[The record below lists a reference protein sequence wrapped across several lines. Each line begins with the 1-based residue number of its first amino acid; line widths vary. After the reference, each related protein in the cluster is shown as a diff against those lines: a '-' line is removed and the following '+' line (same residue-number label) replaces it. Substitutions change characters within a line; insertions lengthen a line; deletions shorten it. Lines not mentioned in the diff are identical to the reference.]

1 MNSDPRN
8 RTPIP
13 CAHEICWSHVVS
25 KRMPSRQNLP
35 SDQVVLSLDVDLTLL
50 ELVSLSIVTVRVRSG
65 ADPATIIAAERAL
78 TKIHEA
84 TETHPA
90 LPPIVR
96 RLKHRPHVGAPP
108 CPHSTSSGC
117 ALHLR
122 DDDLPE
128 VAKKLCRGQPEH
140 RS

>member
-1 MNSDPRN
+1 M
-8 RTPIP
+8 
-13 CAHEICWSHVVS
+13 S
-25 KRMPSRQNLP
+25 KRKPSRQNLP
-35 SDQVVLSLDVDLTLL
+35 SDLVVVSLNVDLTLF
-50 ELVSLSIVTVRVRSG
+50 ELVALSIVTVTVRSA

-84 TETHPA
+84 TEAHPA

-96 RLKHRPHVGAPP
+96 RLKYRPHVGAPP

-128 VAKKLCRGQPEH
+128 VAKKLCHGQPEH